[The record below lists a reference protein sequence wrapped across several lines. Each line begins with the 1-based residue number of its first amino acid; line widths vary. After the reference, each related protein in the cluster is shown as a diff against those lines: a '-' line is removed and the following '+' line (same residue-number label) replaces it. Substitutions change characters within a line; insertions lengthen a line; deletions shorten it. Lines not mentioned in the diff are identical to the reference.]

1 MGTTRSTGQEDESRM
16 TIDNRAARA
25 DDEAVR
31 IGPRA
36 RLTTERSTNIGS
48 AVESYNSRQPV
59 RW

>member
-25 DDEAVR
+25 DDEGVR

-36 RLTTERSTNIGS
+36 RLTTER
-48 AVESYNSRQPV
+48 
-59 RW
+59 